1 MPRPTHRPQCAVW
14 LLASLVGPLACRP
27 SIPPAPPASAGAAAN
42 AGLGPGDAL
51 DIRVFDEER
60 FGGEYQVGDDGAI
73 DFPMVGN
80 VEVRGKTKDEVA
92 RVLEQ
97 KLADGYL
104 NNPQVSVQVKQRGN
118 REVSV
123 LGQVNEAGSLD
134 YRDGLSLVQA
144 VSLAGGLTAFA
155 APTRVK
161 VTRRTGVGDA
171 TVTFEVSLSAIFDGR
186 SEDLVLRPGDIVFV
200 PESRI

>member
-1 MPRPTHRPQCAVW
+1 MPRRLPPGSW
-14 LLASLVGPLACRP
+14 LLLTLCACAP
-27 SIPPAPPASAGAAAN
+27 KIPPAPPDSARSAASAG
-42 AGLGPGDAL
+42 LGSGDAL
-51 DIRVFDEER
+51 DIRVFDEDR
-60 FGGEYQVGDDGAI
+60 FDGEYQVGDDGAI
-73 DFPMVGN
+73 DFPMVGS

-92 RVLEQ
+92 RLLEA
-97 KLADGYL
+97 KLSQGYL

-123 LGQVNEAGSLD
+123 LGQVNEAGSID

-144 VSLAGGLTAFA
+144 VSLAGGLSAFA
-155 APTRVK
+155 APSRVK
-161 VTRRTGVGDA
+161 VTRRTGRGEE
-171 TVTFEVSLSAIFDGR
+171 TVTFDVSLTAIFDGK

>member
-1 MPRPTHRPQCAVW
+1 MSALDPYSMPLALC
-14 LLASLVGPLACRP
+14 LLALVACTPQIP
-27 SIPPAPPASAGAAAN
+27 SAPPESARAAAN

-51 DIRVFDEER
+51 DIRVFDEDR
-60 FGGEYQVGDDGAI
+60 FDGEYQVGDDGRI
-73 DFPMVGN
+73 DFPMVGG

-92 RVLEQ
+92 RLLEG

-104 NNPQVSVQVKQRGN
+104 KNPQVSVQVKQRGN

-123 LGQVNEAGSLD
+123 LGQVNEAGSID

-144 VSLAGGLTAFA
+144 ISLAGGLSAFA

-161 VTRRTGVGDA
+161 VTRRTGVGEQ
-171 TVTFEVSLSAIFDGR
+171 TVTFEVSLSAIFNGK